1 MTSYESQESQ
11 EYTEEQ
17 RQSKDN
23 RDGLLLMS
31 NLRDI
36 EDVQIPTHQR
46 LSGSLSK
53 GLSIKRK
60 QTLMHKAIRML
71 QLHDASNDGQLSAR
85 IKKIETI
92 IENDREERDE
102 LNRLQKVRWV
112 RQRGKVT
119 YQANRCCRSRQISQN
134 DEDLNF
140 VEELE
145 AFNNQMYI
153 DLEAR
158 KRAINNW
165 RKLRTMVGLYRI
177 CGANLN

>member
-11 EYTEEQ
+11 EYTDEQ

-36 EDVQIPTHQR
+36 EDVPIPTHQR
-46 LSGSLSK
+46 LSGSIGK

-85 IKKIETI
+85 IQKIETI
-92 IENDREERDE
+92 IENDGEERD
-102 LNRLQKVRWV
+102 
-112 RQRGKVT
+112 
-119 YQANRCCRSRQISQN
+119 
-134 DEDLNF
+134 
-140 VEELE
+140 
-145 AFNNQMYI
+145 
-153 DLEAR
+153 
-158 KRAINNW
+158 
-165 RKLRTMVGLYRI
+165 
-177 CGANLN
+177 